1 MGTFL
6 DKLQIAK
13 GMHFYSLLNQSSCN
27 INVLDI
33 STLIPIK
40 IEKYNLDRNNYYTN
54 SKGELIK
61 YYEKKYEIIKTK
73 GILFIQLYRNSGIDK
88 S

>member
-1 MGTFL
+1 M
-6 DKLQIAK
+6 IVEI
-13 GMHFYSLLNQSSCN
+13 SSYNLMN

-73 GILFIQLYRNSGIDK
+73 GILFIQLYRNTGTDK
-88 S
+88 LTTKLYILIK